1 MSGRPAAIRQ
11 RDVKQVIGAAKKE
24 GVTKVEVRIGTV
36 PVIIYLNEEENSVA
50 PEEQIRL

>member
-24 GVTKVEVRIGTV
+24 GATKVEFRIGTV
-36 PVIIYLNEEENSVA
+36 PVIIHLDKEESSVA